1 MPILE
6 DIKVY
11 TSHKWRGFKKGMR
24 ESLDQESGGSLRPVV
39 DMITGAQMQ
48 GCLIALLP
56 TLIMFETG
64 NIAVDMF
71 VISSLVTLIMA
82 FIGIFGSIVR
92 QIIDDDSEIKAD
104 TNLSVKVEFHR
115 MDRWS
120 EPQENLHWKALAWLI
135 TQRSKHQTKGEYRM
149 VPFVPENDESGS
161 ESEQEDGVDLSQ
173 VDIPRFNILPRGDR
187 ELEIEHN
194 GCNFIVQF
202 DLSGNAGTNNNEGD
216 NKEKREVNPMINR
229 EPPILIRRVD
239 NEVATLEWMQGFLN
253 DVSKMYAK
261 DQCSKKR
268 RARYERPADYSYWT
282 FVQNLRSVRG
292 LSSVALDK
300 TQEELLLKDLETF
313 TNDKDFYKRMGLPY
327 RRGYLFSGK
336 PGTGKTSLINAISA
350 TYNRDLYYIDLQE
363 IKSDNELQ
371 SAFSSVP
378 KNAIIVFEDIDAQS
392 AEVHSRERRFALKK
406 VDRFR
411 LFHEK
416 KMERKKKKVEE
427 LAEKDSDDEDG
438 DEDNDGDNDE
448 GDDEENKP
456 AKKEKKAKRTIVDIV
471 DDIQEDVFSDF
482 GAESGG
488 MMAGF
493 GGIGGGGG
501 GGGFGPALPSGLGGM
516 DFGDLKIGKKSLF
529 TGFTLSML
537 LNCLDGHMLNENI
550 MVIMTTNHPEVLDPA
565 LIRPGRIDLHL
576 SLGYCTRYQLIKMY
590 QSVMDNSTVTIDFSQ
605 VPEHTIAPCDA
616 LRIMI
621 LYRSNPELIPIRL
634 MERGIEILNGKPL
647 TTGIQAGEAA
657 LSVVVDRDCKTD
669 DSIEVLDVEI
679 SGANTVDESDNKRD
693 RSLHSEE
700 VYEDEGAVVEE
711 LVVIPAE
718 PHFEEGIKN
727 RRRKARK

>member
-1 MPILE
+1 MGVFE
-6 DIKVY
+6 DIRVY
-11 TSHKWRGFKKGMR
+11 ASHKWRGFKKGMR
-24 ESLDQESGGSLRPVV
+24 ESLDQESNGSLRPVV

-82 FIGIFGSIVR
+82 IIGIFGSVIR
-92 QIIDDDSEIKAD
+92 QIIDDDTEVRAE
-104 TNLSVKVEFHR
+104 TNLSVKIEFHR

-135 TQRSKHQTKGEYRM
+135 TLRSKHQTKGEYRM
-149 VPFVPENDESGS
+149 VPFVPENDDSGS
-161 ESEQEDGVDLSQ
+161 ESEQEEDGVDVSQ
-173 VDIPRFNILPRGDR
+173 VDIPHFNILPRGDR
-187 ELEIEHN
+187 ELEIEHD
-194 GCNFIVQF
+194 GCKFIVQF
-202 DLSGNAGTNNNEGD
+202 DLSGNANNNDNGGD
-216 NKEKREVNPMINR
+216 DKKNHREVNPMINR

-239 NEVATLEWMQGFLN
+239 NEVATLEWMQDFLN
-253 DVSKMYAK
+253 KVSKLYAK

-313 TNDKDFYKRMGLPY
+313 TNDKEFYKRMGLPY

-350 TYNRDLYYIDLQE
+350 TYNRDIYYIDLQE

-392 AEVHSRERRFALKK
+392 GEVHSRERRFALKK

-411 LFHEK
+411 TFQEK
-416 KMERKKKKVEE
+416 RMERKKKKVEE
-427 LAEKDSDDEDG
+427 LAEEDSDKDSDGE
-438 DEDNDGDNDE
+438 ESNAE
-448 GDDEENKP
+448 GDDNDDEEEKP
-456 AKKEKKAKRTIVDIV
+456 AKKDKKAKKTIVDIV
-471 DDIQEDVFSDF
+471 DDIQDDIFSDF
-482 GAESGG
+482 GDPSGG
-488 MMAGF
+488 MLAGGF
-493 GGIGGGGG
+493 GGF
-501 GGGFGPALPSGLGGM
+501 GGGFGPSLPTGIGGM
-516 DFGDLKIGKKSLF
+516 DFGDLKLGKKSLF

-550 MVIMTTNHPEVLDPA
+550 MIIMTSNHPEVLDPA

-576 SLGYCTRYQLIKMY
+576 SLGYCTHYQLNKMY
-590 QSVMDNSTVTIDFSQ
+590 QSVMDDPTVSFDFEKYP
-605 VPEHTIAPCDA
+605 VAEHTIAPCDA

-621 LYRSNPELIPIRL
+621 LYRSNPELIPLRL
-634 MERGIEILNGKPL
+634 LERGDEILSGKPL

-657 LSVVVDRDCKTD
+657 ISHNKDEGGKNGAITKDGMSVLNSGSNDDGERDSSD
-669 DSIEVLDVEI
+669 VIEEEVL
-679 SGANTVDESDNKRD
+679 K
-693 RSLHSEE
+693 EE
-700 VYEDEGAVVEE
+700 PV
-711 LVVIPAE
+711 PAA
-718 PHFEEGIKN
+718 FIEGIKK
-727 RRRKARK
+727 RKNKKKGRK